1 MATERGAPSDDDLPR
16 LLRDGDESAFTAF
29 YRKWQ
34 GAVFRFALRMSGQE
48 ALAEDVVQDAFLAVV
63 HGMPGYD
70 PGRGSLP
77 GWLFGVARNQLLRR
91 LRRERT
97 FLPLDDEGASTG
109 PPAPDDVFAEVADR
123 RDLERLRR
131 AVLSL
136 PEHYREVLVLCGL
149 QGLSYEDAAEALG
162 CAIGTVRSRLSR
174 GRELLATRMGVAE
187 GRQTEDGRLGVA
199 GGGR

>member
-16 LLRDGDESAFTAF
+16 LLRDGDEAAFTAL
-29 YRKWQ
+29 YGRWQ
-34 GAVFRFALRMSGQE
+34 GPIYRFALRMSGRE
-48 ALAEDVVQDAFLAVV
+48 ALAEDVVQETFMAVV

-97 FLPLDDEGASTG
+97 FRPLDDEGAATD
-109 PPAPDDVFAEVADR
+109 PAAPDDVFAEVAER
-123 RDLERLRR
+123 RELERLRR

-136 PEHYREVLVLCGL
+136 PEHYREALVLCGL

-174 GRELLATRMGVAE
+174 GRELLAARMGVAE
-187 GRQTEDGRLGVA
+187 CRQIEDGRTDVA